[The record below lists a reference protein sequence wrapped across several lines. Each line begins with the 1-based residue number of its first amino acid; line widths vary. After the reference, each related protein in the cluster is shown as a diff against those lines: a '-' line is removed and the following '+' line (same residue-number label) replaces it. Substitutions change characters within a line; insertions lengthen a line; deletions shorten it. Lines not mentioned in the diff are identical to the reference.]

1 MVVYAKASRVEGA
14 FGCGNE
20 ALDLFQQIL
29 DESYLVE
36 CNGRRVH
43 GSIYCHGFSPIFL
56 SGYLEEFKKFV
67 KSLPFEP
74 NVAVLTRAF
83 DACMKHDAVR
93 YGEWAA
99 EQHN

>member
-1 MVVYAKASRVEGA
+1 MRKRYVVSWTSTMVVYAKASRVEGA
-14 FGCGNE
+14 FG
-20 ALDLFQQIL
+20 
-29 DESYLVE
+29 
-36 CNGRRVH
+36 
-43 GSIYCHGFSPIFL
+43 